1 MAKLPPESSIY
12 GRSPPSSPLHSG
24 GPQPPESFWHPCC
37 SPLAPSQLIGRYANV
52 IDMNGPPP
60 SGTATHTG
68 ASTGPRLQHVHASP
82 AVHTISPPPFLLLAS
97 PEHGWAFFHPAA
109 PVALR
114 VPCVARRVWCGC
126 LEPSLLALFIKQHR
140 VIGWGPLCLW
150 IPHPLSSSLPC
161 ALFCIDLL
169 PSSRFTQNP
178 PPSPQCSWPC
188 MSYGPSFFNR
198 CTFCVLW

>member
-24 GPQPPESFWHPCC
+24 GPQPPDIL
-37 SPLAPSQLIGRYANV
+37 LASLLLPPRSLPVDRSLRERHRHEWPPSQWNSHTHGCLHGT
-52 IDMNGPPP
+52 P
-60 SGTATHTG
+60 STAR
-68 ASTGPRLQHVHASP
+68 ARIPRSP
-82 AVHTISPPPFLLLAS
+82 HDFPPPFLLLAS